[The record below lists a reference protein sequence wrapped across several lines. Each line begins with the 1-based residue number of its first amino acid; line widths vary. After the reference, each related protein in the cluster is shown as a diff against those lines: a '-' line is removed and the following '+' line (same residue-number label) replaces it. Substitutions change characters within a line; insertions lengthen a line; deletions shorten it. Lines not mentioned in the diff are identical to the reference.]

1 MEAQPLRFD
10 VRLLQAIANGPRAFA
25 MTARTAKAANG
36 AHNVIARPLF
46 VRIGPK
52 QSQFASAPS
61 GTMGSRNDDDYA
73 TRFFSTSFDID
84 GFDL

>member
-10 VRLLQAIANGPRAFA
+10 VRLLQAIANGSGLRNDGA
-25 MTARTAKAANG
+25 TAKAANG

-52 QSQFASAPS
+52 QTQFASAPS
-61 GTMGSRNDDDYA
+61 GTMRPRNDDDYA